1 MLNNISNTFAKLLS
15 YLLHP
20 VFLPSYAVY
29 ILLTHSTFKINDKI
43 AFLIYALV
51 FLNTCLLPVFAT
63 LLLKKFGMVSSMQ
76 IDHQSERTTP
86 YLISFIFFL
95 STWWL
100 LSKAPLPPIVAQLM
114 LGASIAILLTGVI
127 NLKIK
132 ISAHLV
138 GIGGATGA
146 FLVVGLSG
154 FQDYSFF
161 VVAGI
166 LIGGLLGWAR
176 LQLNAHKPLE
186 VYSGFLLG
194 LFCQLLA
201 SNFS

>member
-1 MLNNISNTFAKLLS
+1 M
-15 YLLHP
+15 
-20 VFLPSYAVY
+20 PSYAVY
-29 ILLTHSTFKINDKI
+29 ILLTHSIFKINEKI
-43 AFLIYALV
+43 AWLIYILV

-63 LLLKKFGMVSSMQ
+63 LLLKKFGLVSSMQ
-76 IDHQSERTTP
+76 IDQQSERTTP
-86 YLISFIFFL
+86 YLISFIFFS

-100 LSKAPLPPIVAQLM
+100 LSKAPLPPIITQLM

-146 FLVVGLSG
+146 FLVVGLYG

-161 VVAGI
+161 VVVGI
-166 LIGGLLGWAR
+166 LIAGLLGWAR
-176 LQLNAHKPLE
+176 LQLNAHRPIE
-186 VYSGFLLG
+186 VYSGFFLG
-194 LFCQLLA
+194 VICQLVA
-201 SNFS
+201 IKFS